1 MVSLYLK
8 SSLKY
13 PLIITKNTIFTVVG
27 IEVVWVDKKT
37 AKTPPFFFGSAKT
50 LDVNGKLFFG
60 RKYSTNFFLMEGL

>member
-13 PLIITKNTIFTVVG
+13 PLKITKNTIFTVVG

-37 AKTPPFFFGSAKT
+37 AKTPPFFGSAKT
-50 LDVNGKLFFG
+50 LNVNGKLFFG
-60 RKYSTNFFLMEGL
+60 GKYSTNFFLMEGL